1 VRLTRHAKNRLRL
14 YSLSADEIDRLL
26 ISGTALPLDEN
37 GNRRVLGTVADG
49 REFMLVIALDNP
61 DLVITLI
68 ERSR

>member
-1 VRLTRHAKNRLRL
+1 MRLTRHAKNRLRL
-14 YSLSADEIDRLL
+14 YSLNADEIDRLL
-26 ISGTALPLDEN
+26 TRGTALPPDEN